1 MAIGP
6 WQNPGVS
13 GLPPICQCMIVGAM
27 PRKPWKSI
35 LYRYDV
41 NNIPAILLP
50 LFYLY
55 GYGGAAVCYAYA
67 ILVHFTSKIE
77 FEGEKYLASRPNYIF
92 CHWHTYII
100 LYFVVFIRHHSH
112 AWMQHPLWFM
122 KVSHLLLR
130 FIGVEKIILGSTGH
144 HGHEAANLL
153 VESLKIGYSTVLL
166 PDGPGGPAFVP
177 KKGVLHIALQSGV
190 PILPIRFQT
199 ARVIHLKTWDRKIWP
214 LPFCTIRVQYLEP
227 IEITENTF
235 DQAYHKLREALG

>member
-1 MAIGP
+1 MLTMFLPCSCPFFYFFSYGCAI
-6 WQNPGVS
+6 VC
-13 GLPPICQCMIVGAM
+13 LIYAVIVH
-27 PRKPWKSI
+27 
-35 LYRYDV
+35 Y
-41 NNIPAILLP
+41 
-50 LFYLY
+50 
-55 GYGGAAVCYAYA
+55 
-67 ILVHFTSKIE
+67 TSKIV
-77 FEGEKYLASRPNYIF
+77 FEGEKHLASRSNYIF
-92 CHWHTYII
+92 CHWHTYIF
-100 LYFVVFIRHHSH
+100 LYFAVFMRHRSH

-122 KVSHLLLR
+122 KVSHLFLR

-144 HGHEAANLL
+144 HGHEAAHLL
-153 VESLKIGYSTVLL
+153 VESLKSGYSTVLL

>member
-1 MAIGP
+1 MRIK
-6 WQNPGVS
+6 
-13 GLPPICQCMIVGAM
+13 L
-27 PRKPWKSI
+27 WKSI

-55 GYGGAAVCYAYA
+55 SYGFAALSYAYV
-67 ILVHFTSKIE
+67 IIVHFTSKIVV
-77 FEGEKYLASRPNYIF
+77 EGEGYLASRPNYIF
-92 CHWHTYII
+92 CHWHSFIF
-100 LYFVVFIRHHSH
+100 LYFAVFIRHRSH

-144 HGHEAANLL
+144 HGHEAAHLL
-153 VESLKIGYSTVLL
+153 VESLKSGYSTVLL
-166 PDGPGGPAFVP
+166 PDGPGGPPFVA
-177 KKGVLHIALQSGV
+177 KKGVLHIALQSGI

-199 ARVIHLKTWDRKIWP
+199 ARVIQLKTWDKKKWP

-227 IEITENTF
+227 IEVTNGTF
-235 DQAYHKLREALG
+235 DKAYDELVKALG